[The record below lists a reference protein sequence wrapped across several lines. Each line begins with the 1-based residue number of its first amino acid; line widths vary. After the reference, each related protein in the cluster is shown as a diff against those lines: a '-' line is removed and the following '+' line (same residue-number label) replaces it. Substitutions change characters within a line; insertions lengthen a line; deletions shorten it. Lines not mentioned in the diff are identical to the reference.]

1 MKAVARVRNRPY
13 LREGLKI
20 FRVAQTKNGQRTRN
34 ISPCLSYFSGGKSID
49 LYWYRKVFRPF
60 KSPQS

>member
-20 FRVAQTKNGQRTRN
+20 FRVAQTKNGQRTQN
-34 ISPCLSYFSGGKSID
+34 TSPLPIILFRWKK
-49 LYWYRKVFRPF
+49 YRFV
-60 KSPQS
+60 SQ